1 MANEIKTFSRAQ
13 LEEVIAG
20 FGLPRFRAKQLY
32 EWLHSRRVFTYD
44 EMNNI
49 PKDLRERL
57 KEEWPLEQPIVIDRQ
72 VSSDETRKYL
82 LHFGDG
88 LQVETVGMPSIQDK
102 SKRGLA
108 KHGSESGFA
117 SQSGKR
123 LSVCFSTQVGCAM
136 ACSFCAT
143 GKEGF
148 KRNLTCSEM
157 IDQVAVVEKD
167 FGCRV
172 TNVVAMGQGEPFLNY
187 EETLHALRCFNDSD
201 GFNIG
206 ARHMT
211 ISTCGILRGIDKL
224 SREPEQFTL
233 AVSLHSAI
241 QETRDMLMP
250 AVSNQALDQLKTA
263 LIRYVDRTN
272 RRVTLEYMLVRD
284 VNDGEEDLRAL
295 LSFARNLLCHVNLL
309 PVNAVDGAVFQP
321 SSGKTIQR
329 WVSCLS
335 NAGIEATMRVSRGSD
350 ICGAC
355 GQLKNT
361 RAKSSST

>member
-1 MANEIKTFSRAQ
+1 MANEIKTFSLAQ
-13 LEEVIAG
+13 LEELVVG

-32 EWLHSRRVFTYD
+32 EWLQCHRVFSYD
-44 EMNNI
+44 EMNNL
-49 PKDLRERL
+49 PKGLRDRL
-57 KEEWPLEQPIVIDRQ
+57 KEEWPLEQPILVDRQ
-72 VSSDETRKYL
+72 VSLDGTRKYL
-82 LHFGDG
+82 LQFGDG
-88 LQVETVGMPSIQDK
+88 MQIETVGMPSFQDMN
-102 SKRGLA
+102 KRGL
-108 KHGSESGFA
+108 ESGFA
-117 SQSGKR
+117 SRSGKR

-157 IDQVAVVEKD
+157 TDQVAVVEKD

-187 EETLHALRCFNDSD
+187 EETLRALRCFNDSN

-241 QETRDMLMP
+241 QETRDALMP
-250 AVSNQALDQLKTA
+250 AVSNQTLDQLKTA

-295 LSFARNLLCHVNLL
+295 LTFTHNLLCHVNLL
-309 PVNAVDGAVFQP
+309 PVNAVDGAAFQP
-321 SSGKTIQR
+321 SSAKTVQH

-335 NAGIEATMRVSRGSD
+335 NAGIEATVRVSRGSD

-361 RAKSSST
+361 RAKSPSL

>member
-1 MANEIKTFSRAQ
+1 MANEIKAFSLVQ
-13 LEEVIAG
+13 LEELVVG

-32 EWLHSRRVFTYD
+32 EWLHCHRVFTYD
-44 EMNNI
+44 EMNNL
-49 PKDLRERL
+49 PKSLRERL
-57 KEEWPLEQPIVIDRQ
+57 KEEWPLEQPIVVDRQ
-72 VSSDETRKYL
+72 VSSDGTRKYL
-82 LHFGDG
+82 FQFGDDA
-88 LQVETVGMPSIQDK
+88 QVETVGMPSLQDT
-102 SKRGLA
+102 SKRGLEP
-108 KHGSESGFA
+108 GVA

-157 IDQVAVVEKD
+157 VDQVAVVEKD

-172 TNVVAMGQGEPFLNY
+172 TTVVAMGQGEPFLNY
-187 EETLHALRCFNDSD
+187 EETLRALRRFNDSK

-250 AVSNQALDQLKTA
+250 AVSNQTLNQLKTA
-263 LIRYVDRTN
+263 LVRYVDRTN
-272 RRVTLEYMLVRD
+272 RRVTLEYMLIRD

-295 LSFARNLLCHVNLL
+295 SAFARNLLCHVNLL
-309 PVNAVDGAVFQP
+309 PVNAIDGAVFQP
-321 SSGKTIQR
+321 SSAKTVQR
-329 WVSCLS
+329 WMSCLS
-335 NAGIEATMRVSRGSD
+335 RAGVETTMRVSRGSD
-350 ICGAC
+350 ISGAC

-361 RAKSSST
+361 RAKLPSM